1 MFSKS
6 AFAALLKTLEEPPPY
21 LKFIFASTD
30 VKKIPVTIISRCQR
44 YDLSRIKSE
53 ELFDYLIKIK
63 NLEKAKISDD
73 ALKLI
78 VKLSEGS
85 VRDSLSLLDRV
96 MLVENDS
103 KEIDLKIAQKIFG
116 YFEKSI
122 IINLIE
128 NIIDGDE
135 VKTLRLYKDIY
146 NSGVEPKVFLNEF
159 LETIYYVKNISFINL
174 DGNNFDLNDKEFEKI
189 KSLSSNLDNKDI
201 LLLWQFTLDNLEK
214 IDFVK
219 NQYQFIEMFLI
230 RSLYLKKITKKNTN
244 LFVTESNQDIKID
257 KTILANQTQP
267 QKEVVDQLKNIKQEK
282 NIQVNPKIKNKN
294 TGLKIESLK
303 DLAELCEQNRELKI
317 KYDIEN
323 NLRLV
328 SIKDQKIEISFNST
342 LDKSFVK
349 ELSNKLLEWTG
360 KRWII
365 AFSKENGSQT
375 LKEQSQNLKINL
387 FKKESESGFS
397 KEIKNIFPDAELLKV
412 EEDENI

>member
-1 MFSKS
+1 M
-6 AFAALLKTLEEPPPY
+6 
-21 LKFIFASTD
+21 
-30 VKKIPVTIISRCQR
+30 
-44 YDLSRIKSE
+44 
-53 ELFDYLIKIK
+53 FDYLIKIK

-174 DGNNFDLNDKEFEKI
+174 DGSNFDLNDKEFEKI

-365 AFSKENGSQT
+365 AFSKEMIQT
-375 LKEQSQNLKINL
+375 LKEQSQTLK
-387 FKKESESGFS
+387 
-397 KEIKNIFPDAELLKV
+397 
-412 EEDENI
+412 

>member
-1 MFSKS
+1 
-6 AFAALLKTLEEPPPY
+6 
-21 LKFIFASTD
+21 
-30 VKKIPVTIISRCQR
+30 
-44 YDLSRIKSE
+44 
-53 ELFDYLIKIK
+53 
-63 NLEKAKISDD
+63 
-73 ALKLI
+73 
-78 VKLSEGS
+78 
-85 VRDSLSLLDRV
+85 

-174 DGNNFDLNDKEFEKI
+174 DGSNFDLNDKEFEKI

>member
-1 MFSKS
+1 MKR
-6 AFAALLKTLEEPPPY
+6 KYPY
-21 LKFIFASTD
+21 
-30 VKKIPVTIISRCQR
+30 SRQ
-44 YDLSRIKSE
+44 Y
-53 ELFDYLIKIK
+53 
-63 NLEKAKISDD
+63 
-73 ALKLI
+73 
-78 VKLSEGS
+78 
-85 VRDSLSLLDRV
+85 
-96 MLVENDS
+96 
-103 KEIDLKIAQKIFG
+103 
-116 YFEKSI
+116 
-122 IINLIE
+122 
-128 NIIDGDE
+128 
-135 VKTLRLYKDIY
+135 
-146 NSGVEPKVFLNEF
+146 
-159 LETIYYVKNISFINL
+159 
-174 DGNNFDLNDKEFEKI
+174 
-189 KSLSSNLDNKDI
+189 LDNKDI